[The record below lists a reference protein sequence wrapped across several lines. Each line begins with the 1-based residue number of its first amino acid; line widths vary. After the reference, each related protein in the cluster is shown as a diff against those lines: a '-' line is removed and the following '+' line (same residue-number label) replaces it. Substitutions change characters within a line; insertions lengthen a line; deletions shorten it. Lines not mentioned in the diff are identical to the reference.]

1 MKVKVNWD
9 TDGEVVP
16 ELPEIVDVP
25 ANVDFEDVSDRLT
38 GEYGFCHFGW
48 SEI

>member
-9 TDGEVVP
+9 TDGEVTP

-25 ANVDFEDVSDRLT
+25 ANVDFEDVSDWLT